1 MNSNEIQAPLHTPF
15 QKSSLK
21 KKSGY
26 LLKKG
31 DGPIDFSWNQRYII
45 LDGKM
50 FMYFKYQDE
59 KTPRAVIRLSEA
71 AVSNVIRHEER
82 EFVFYFELNNPSR
95 RYYFSGDTKQVLSKK
110 FLFL

>member
-1 MNSNEIQAPLHTPF
+1 MNPNETQKPSYSTIQKKVL
-15 QKSSLK
+15 Q

-31 DGPIDFSWNQRYII
+31 DGPIDFSWNQRYIV

-50 FMYFKYQDE
+50 LMYFKYQDE

-71 AVSNVIRHEER
+71 AVSNVIKHEDR
-82 EFVFYFELNNPSR
+82 EHVFYFELNNPSR
-95 RYYFSGDTKQVLSKK
+95 RYYFSGEAKQVL
-110 FLFL
+110 